1 MRRVVSGLAKH
12 CSSEELTVFFELVVM
27 QILFIFFL
35 AFIFIFFGLL
45 NSEAYILMFSMV
57 FACAMKNRHVVLI
70 TNVKPGKLRN
80 VMSEGLVKTFNQHV
94 IFFN

>member
-1 MRRVVSGLAKH
+1 MRQVVSGLAKY
-12 CSSEELTVFFELVVM
+12 CNPEELTVFFELAVM
-27 QILFIFFL
+27 QIFFIFFL

-57 FACAMKNRHVVLI
+57 FVCAMKNLHVVLI
-70 TNVKPGKLRN
+70 TNVKLGKLQN
-80 VMSEGLVKTFNQHV
+80 VMLEGLVKTFNQHV